1 MLFEIDHHSGVPIY
15 RQIIDQVR
23 QQIMAG
29 QLPEGFQLHSVR
41 DLARHLRVNPMTVS
55 KAYAILEIEKLVTRT
70 RGVGLFVA
78 PLQKE
83 KKERT
88 KNALLE
94 QSMKTTVSTAIQLG
108 IDHDQAAKMMQKLY
122 RKYNT
127 KSRSRK

>member
-15 RQIIDQVR
+15 RQIINQIR
-23 QQIMAG
+23 RQIMAG

-41 DLARHLRVNPMTVS
+41 ELARHLRVNPMTVS
-55 KAYAILEIEKLVTRT
+55 KAYSILEIEQLLTRT

-83 KKERT
+83 KKEKT
-88 KNALLE
+88 KNQLLE
-94 QSMKTTVSTAIQLG
+94 QSMKKTVTTAIQLG

-122 RKYNT
+122 QQYNS